1 MFQLLP
7 LDNIIKWL
15 FTREN
20 LDLLD
25 PREKVVLRVKVE
37 FRVPVVF
44 LDPLETQDSVDP
56 EVSLVL
62 LVLQVLLESLVLLV
76 AEECQDLMDPEVKKV
91 LLVAEAELDQKDP
104 REILEVLA
112 SLDHLVCRV

>member
-1 MFQLLP
+1 M
-7 LDNIIKWL
+7 
-15 FTREN
+15 
-20 LDLLD
+20 
-25 PREKVVLRVKVE
+25 VY
-37 FRVPVVF
+37 

-56 EVSLVL
+56 EVASVL
-62 LVLQVLLESLVLLV
+62 LVLQVLLESPVLLV

-91 LLVAEAELDQKDP
+91 LLVAEAELDQKDQ